1 MKKFVLPLF
10 GLPAL
15 FFWLTASGL
24 AADTPPPPAPPEAR
38 TATETTGPADARD
51 PAALA
56 ELKRATDFLTGLKQ
70 FHVRASIYYDVVQ
83 EDGRALQFERSGD
96 IYLKRPDRFFAEVRF
111 DDGRY
116 RQYAYDGKML
126 TLVEHTR
133 KMHTRLMAPPTIDG
147 TLDMMEKLFKE
158 PQPMADLFYSDLTP
172 LERLAVKADVVG
184 DSRVNGRPCTHLSF
198 CGKTVD
204 WQLWV
209 EKSDTPFIRK
219 LVISYRDEPGTPQ
232 SVALLDVWET
242 PEPFAEDRFRL
253 TVPSDYEWIDVLVPV
268 THQEVKGGQP

>member
-1 MKKFVLPLF
+1 LF

-15 FFWLTASGL
+15 FFWLTVSGL
-24 AADTPPPPAPPEAR
+24 AADAPAPPVQPDAR
-38 TATETTGPADARD
+38 TATETTGRTDERD

-56 ELKRATDFLTGLKQ
+56 ELKRAADFLTGLKR
-70 FHVRASIYYDVVQ
+70 FHVRSSVIYDIVQ
-83 EDGRALQFERSGD
+83 EDGRILQFERSGD
-96 IYLKRPDRFFAEVRF
+96 IYLQRPDRFSAEVHF

-116 RQYAYDGKML
+116 RQYGYDGQML
-126 TLVEHTR
+126 TLVEHTK
-133 KMHTRLMAPPTIDG
+133 KMHTRLKAPPTIDG

-158 PQPMADLFYSDLTP
+158 PQPLADLFYSDLSP
-172 LERLAVKADVVG
+172 LEKMAVKADVVG

-209 EKSDTPFIRK
+209 EKGQTPFIRK

-232 SVALLDVWET
+232 SAALLDVWET
-242 PEPFAEDRFRL
+242 PERFADDRFRF

-268 THQEVKGGQP
+268 SRQEMKGGKP